1 MSCPLIL
8 LHLLDLLLLLGLLF
22 FFLHELGMVF
32 LSLSSLVLPEKVS
45 STALPFVVAA
55 PAEGAA
61 VISDCDSVVLT
72 SGHHGHG
79 HTLKVFH
86 SFWKADVFLVT
97 DSQLPMVV
105 ESPGVN
111 LLSLVDV
118 EGVVVAGPHIL
129 GIASCDTLDHQGLLV
144 LVTSDKHASE
154 FPALRITPSKDLSI
168 SGQSQGMVSPRSNSL
183 EARSLLPLIE

>member
-1 MSCPLIL
+1 M
-8 LHLLDLLLLLGLLF
+8 
-22 FFLHELGMVF
+22 HELGMVF
-32 LSLSSLVLPEKVS
+32 LSLSSLVLPEKVPS
-45 STALPFVVAA
+45 AALSFVVAT
-55 PAEGAA
+55 PAEGAT
-61 VISDCDSVVLT
+61 VISYCDGMVLT

-105 ESPGVN
+105 ESPSVN